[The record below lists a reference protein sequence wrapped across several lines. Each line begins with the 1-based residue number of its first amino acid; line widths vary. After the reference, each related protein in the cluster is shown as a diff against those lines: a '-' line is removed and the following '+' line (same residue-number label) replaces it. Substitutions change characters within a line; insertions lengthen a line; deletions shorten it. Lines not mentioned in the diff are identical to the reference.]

1 MATAFSL
8 AELETMKADAESRK
22 PPDPSFKL
30 YESARGVNS
39 ANSSVQNGLFV
50 STFARAEGEWVT
62 YAFNPVAA
70 WHLALMISQLMS
82 LAAWTDE
89 CGQFLA
95 PGASPTG
102 FAGPTLQEKTIMR
115 QMYERYLPPAP
126 TQREL
131 TTAPMVVAVSG
142 GAGTWS
148 AVLSFR
154 LESNA
159 IETLTMNQVVTY
171 RLFAMLAATIESC
184 HWIGSD
190 GKLQAKP
197 TI

>member
-1 MATAFSL
+1 MRS
-8 AELETMKADAESRK
+8 
-22 PPDPSFKL
+22 
-30 YESARGVNS
+30 
-39 ANSSVQNGLFV
+39 SSVER
-50 STFARAEGEWVT
+50 SRAEGEWVT

-70 WHLALMISQLMS
+70 WHLALMFSQLMS

-89 CGQFLA
+89 QGQFLA
-95 PGASPTG
+95 PGAGPTG
-102 FAGPTLQEKTIMR
+102 FAGPTLQEKATMR
-115 QMYERYLPPAP
+115 QMYERYLPAAPA
-126 TQREL
+126 QREL

-148 AVLSFR
+148 AVVSFR

-171 RLFAMLAATIESC
+171 RLFAMLATVIESC

-190 GKLQAKP
+190 RKLHPAP
-197 TI
+197 AT